1 MKIVQLNQPT
11 QDKRIKALM
20 MISTML
26 LLVGLQGTNMEV
38 MEGRAL
44 IIMNY
49 SILKHNLLEVEK
61 TIALLR
67 SSGQTQN

>member
-1 MKIVQLNQPT
+1 
-11 QDKRIKALM
+11 M

-26 LLVGLQGTNMEV
+26 LLVGLQDTNMEV

-44 IIMNY
+44 IIVNY

-61 TIALLR
+61 TIAMLQ
-67 SSGQTQN
+67 SSSQTQN